1 MSKME
6 RGTVFEPQQ
15 NIWSMYGGRG
25 SESSNPTNTP
35 SDANDMIPDVEHL
48 GGRRVRHWNPR
59 VIGFAGG
66 FLCLTMVLVL
76 SLGITLGGRAAR
88 DSKRELD
95 IMDWHDAC
103 KYDQLAG
110 KGWNRCL
117 EQCELYVCCDFDG
130 GCNPDRAPLCD
141 RYENWCATVRVTAN
155 SRGIRPSITPIDDD
169 PAGDYDEDYDEDYDY
184 DEPTS
189 APVATEGLDPTFS
202 PSVSGAPTNDPTT
215 TLPPSVSVEPTNDP
229 TTTLPPTLIPTTSSP
244 PSRAPVVAPKITPSP
259 SKTPVTEAP
268 VNNFKM

>member
-1 MSKME
+1 MSTME

-25 SESSNPTNTP
+25 SEESSNPTNTP
-35 SDANDMIPDVEHL
+35 SAANDVIADVEHL
-48 GGRRVRHWNPR
+48 EGWRVRHWNPR
-59 VIGFAGG
+59 VVGFAGG

-76 SLGITLGGRAAR
+76 SLGISLGGRAAR
-88 DSKRELD
+88 ANSKRELD

-103 KYDQLAG
+103 KYDQLSG

-117 EQCELYVCCDFDG
+117 EQCELYVCCDYDG

-169 PAGDYDEDYDEDYDY
+169 PTSDYDYDYNY

-189 APVATEGLDPTFS
+189 TPYPTFDEGLDPTFS
-202 PSVSGAPTNDPTT
+202 PSVSGDPTT
-215 TLPPSVSVEPTNDP
+215 DP
-229 TTTLPPTLIPTTSSP
+229 TTTLPPTLILTTSSP
-244 PSRAPVVAPKITPSP
+244 PPTSTPSRAPVVAPKITPSP

-268 VNNFKM
+268 VMNFKM